1 MAKSN
6 ELKLNLLLLLSF
18 YPSFIISK
26 MELCF
31 AFVLEMALNLL
42 LLGVLVTTTFLPV
55 TVAIM
60 VVGESVTEANGNAE
74 FFLGWSGRKLARLIG
89 SVVNRECQPSA
100 RPRSHCQSVLSTVPR
115 ACPFRRHW
123 LLPQPFPSFCI
134 FELVL
139 LRSQ

>member
-26 MELCF
+26 MELYF
-31 AFVLEMALNLL
+31 AFVLEMALNR
-42 LLGVLVTTTFLPV
+42 VLVTTTFLPV

-60 VVGESVTEANGNAE
+60 VVGESVTEANENAE
-74 FFLGWSGRKLARLIG
+74 LFLGWSGRKLARLIG
-89 SVVNRECQPSA
+89 SVANRECQPSA
-100 RPRSHCQSVLSTVPR
+100 RPRSRCQSVLSTVPR